1 MCKTFRCK
9 YKPLS
14 LVLTAYFPS
23 EIMQPAL
30 PFSLQDSL
38 KKGKI
43 ILASVINTYGTS
55 KWGAGRCMWTR
66 QWQPGQAGQ
75 KQKQKDTNHGTKEVK
90 AR

>member
-55 KWGAGRCMWTR
+55 K
-66 QWQPGQAGQ
+66 
-75 KQKQKDTNHGTKEVK
+75 
-90 AR
+90 